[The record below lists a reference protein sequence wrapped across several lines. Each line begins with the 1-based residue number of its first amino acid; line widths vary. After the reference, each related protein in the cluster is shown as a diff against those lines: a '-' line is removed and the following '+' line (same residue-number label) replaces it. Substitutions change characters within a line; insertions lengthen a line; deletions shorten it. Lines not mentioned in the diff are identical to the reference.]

1 MLFQQNLVLGN
12 GIKWTLFRKELST
25 MENEKMSGSSC
36 GNIRVLIVDDSGFS
50 RSLINKELNEIGI
63 GNDQIKQSP
72 SGADAI
78 SKIKSE
84 SFDLF
89 ILDII
94 MAGIDGIGVLKE
106 VKQNQPNAKV
116 IMCSGSNS
124 DEIIKEVVELGI
136 DAFLVKPYQSET
148 FKTALCRTVCIEMEE
163 CSNLTFWEAKCHV
176 CDSKM
181 IEVNL
186 INTVSFCCPN
196 SCMTIGPLMN
206 PLVSQSE
213 LDEDYKKA
221 IERRNKQ

>member
-1 MLFQQNLVLGN
+1 
-12 GIKWTLFRKELST
+12 
-25 MENEKMSGSSC
+25 MENEKMSDSNCS
-36 GNIRVLIVDDSGFS
+36 NVRVLIVDDSGFS
-50 RSLINKELNEIGI
+50 RNLINKELNEIGI
-63 GNDQIKQSP
+63 ENDQIKQSP
-72 SGADAI
+72 NGADAI

-84 SFDLF
+84 PFDLF

-124 DEIIKEVVELGI
+124 DEIIKEVVGLGI

-148 FKTALCRTVCIEMEE
+148 FKTALCRTVCLEREE
-163 CSNLTFWEAKCHV
+163 CKNRIFWEAKCHV
-176 CDSKM
+176 CDAKM

-186 INTVSFCCPN
+186 INTVSFSCPN

-206 PLVSQSE
+206 PLVSQTE

-221 IERRNKQ
+221 IERRNKK

>member
-1 MLFQQNLVLGN
+1 
-12 GIKWTLFRKELST
+12 
-25 MENEKMSGSSC
+25 MENEKMNGSSSE
-36 GNIRVLIVDDSGFS
+36 NIRVLIVDDSGFS
-50 RSLINKELNEIGI
+50 RNLISKELNQIGI
-63 GNDQIKQSP
+63 ENEQIKQSP

-78 SKIKSE
+78 SKIKAE
-84 SFDLF
+84 QFDLF

-94 MAGIDGIGVLKE
+94 MAGIDGIAVLKE
-106 VKQNQPNAKV
+106 VKQQQPNSKV

-124 DEIIKEVVELGI
+124 DEIIKEVVGLGI

-148 FKTALCRTVCIEMEE
+148 FKTALCRTLCIAGED
-163 CSNLTFWEAKCHV
+163 CKNRIFWQAKCHV

-213 LDEDYKKA
+213 LDEDYQKA
-221 IERRNKQ
+221 LEKRNKS